1 MSKRIKKLTGKE
13 DFVLIKPVKKKKKNT
28 KESTQKVS
36 DGTKK
41 GKTEAEKQ
49 ETKKKVSKKADTLI
63 GIFTGNA
70 KGFGF
75 VTVEGYEEDF
85 FVPASKVK
93 DALHGDEVEIKV
105 LLFAHGGK
113 RAEAEILR
121 VVNRGVTRV
130 VGSFVRRQNFGFV
143 ISDNQKIA
151 ADIYVPIEDSMGA
164 MDGHKVV
171 VEITKYGEMG
181 RKPEGRIVDI
191 LGHLSDPG
199 VDILS
204 LVRAFDIPVEF
215 PKDVMKEAEKI
226 GLTIPEDSVSGRKDF
241 RKLTMVTIDGEDAK
255 DLDDAVSL
263 SRDGE
268 DYLLGVHIADVSEYV
283 KEGYPLDKEAYER
296 GTSVYLTDR
305 VIPMLPRRLSN
316 GICSL
321 NAGEDRLAMSCMMR
335 IGKDGE
341 IQSYEI
347 FESVIHVTRRMNYS
361 DVNAMLHGETMEEY
375 EFIRPMFEE
384 MFALSQILYEK
395 RAKRGCID
403 FDLPEAKI
411 MLDKKGRPIEITL
424 HEHNDATHLIEE
436 FMLAANES
444 VANYMVSKALP
455 FLYRVHEQPDPEKIR
470 DLQSMARGFG
480 YHLPGEAEDIRPQDI
495 RELIEGIKGRDEEK
509 FISTIALRSMRQARY
524 TNVCLGHFGLACKE
538 YTHFTSPIRR
548 YPDLQIHR
556 ILKEELR
563 GELSPKRI
571 AHYDRILES
580 VGDQCSK
587 RERRSVECERET
599 DKLKKAQYMEGFIG
613 ESFEGTISGV
623 TNWGFYVE
631 LPNTV
636 EGLVPISKMAGDVYV
651 YDEGTYSIKG
661 LQHHSR
667 YTLGDAV
674 TVIMNAVDEQ
684 ARTIEFVLP
693 LEPGQSYEKESPFP
707 KGKKSKKSA
716 GKKKNSSKKEK
727 RVKKEKIDV
736 RMNGE
741 LKKPYK
747 RKK

>member
-1 MSKRIKKLTGKE
+1 MSKRSIKLTGKE
-13 DFVLIKPVKKKKKNT
+13 DFIFVKPVKKKKKKKEELRTKDSAKNLKKEKKSSSKNT
-28 KESTQKVS
+28 LT
-36 DGTKK
+36 
-41 GKTEAEKQ
+41 
-49 ETKKKVSKKADTLI
+49 

-75 VTVEGYEEDF
+75 VTVEGYEDDF
-85 FVPASKVK
+85 FIPGSKVGG
-93 DALHGDEVEIKV
+93 ALHGDEVEIKV

-113 RAEAEILR
+113 RAEAEI
-121 VVNRGVTRV
+121 VSIVNRGTTRV
-130 VGSFVRRQNFGFV
+130 VGSFVKRQNFGFV
-143 ISDNQKIA
+143 MSDNQKIA
-151 ADIYVPIEDSMGA
+151 SDIYVPVEDSMGA

-171 VEITKYGEMG
+171 VEITKYAEFGK
-181 RKPEGRIVDI
+181 KPEGKIVDI
-191 LGHLSDPG
+191 LGHITDPG

-215 PKDVMKEAEKI
+215 PKDVMKEAENI
-226 GLTIPEDSVSGRKDF
+226 GLTVPEEALEGRRDL
-241 RKLTMVTIDGEDAK
+241 RDVTMVTIDGEDAK

-263 SRDGE
+263 RKDGE
-268 DYLLGVHIADVSEYV
+268 DYILGVHIADVSEYV
-283 KEGYPLDKEAYER
+283 KEGSPLDVEAYER

-321 NAGEDRLAMSCMMR
+321 NAGEDRLAMTCEMR
-335 IGKDGE
+335 INSAGV
-341 IQSYEI
+341 ILSYEI
-347 FESVIHVTRRMNYS
+347 FESVIHVTKRMNYS

-375 EFIRPMFEE
+375 EFLRPMFE
-384 MFALSQILYEK
+384 MMYGLSQILYKK
-395 RAKRGCID
+395 RAARGCID

-411 MLDKKGRPIEITL
+411 MLDEKGHPVSIAL

-444 VANYMVSKALP
+444 VASYMVEKDLP
-455 FLYRVHEQPDPEKIR
+455 FLYRVHEQPDPERIR
-470 DLQSMARGFG
+470 DLQSLARSFG
-480 YHLPGEAEDIRPQDI
+480 VHLNGEAENILPGDIRG
-495 RELIEGIKGRDEEK
+495 LIEEIKGRSEEK

-563 GELSPKRI
+563 GKLNEKRI
-571 AHYDRILES
+571 AFYERNLEA

-587 RERRSVECERET
+587 RERRSVDCERET

-613 ESFEGTISGV
+613 EAFEGVISGV

-636 EGLVPISKMAGDVYV
+636 EGLVPISKMVGDVYV
-651 YDEGTYSIKG
+651 YDEGAYAIKG
-661 LQHHSR
+661 LNRHTK
-667 YTLGDAV
+667 YILGDSV
-674 TVIMNAVDEQ
+674 TVVMNAVDEQ
-684 ARTIEFVLP
+684 ARTIEFLLP
-693 LEPGQSYEKESPFP
+693 LEPGQSLEKDSLFSKGRK
-707 KGKKSKKSA
+707 KGKSSA
-716 GKKKNSSKKEK
+716 KGKDKKKPK
-727 RVKKEKIDV
+727 REKKEKIDV

-741 LKKPYK
+741 LKKSYK
-747 RKK
+747 RKR